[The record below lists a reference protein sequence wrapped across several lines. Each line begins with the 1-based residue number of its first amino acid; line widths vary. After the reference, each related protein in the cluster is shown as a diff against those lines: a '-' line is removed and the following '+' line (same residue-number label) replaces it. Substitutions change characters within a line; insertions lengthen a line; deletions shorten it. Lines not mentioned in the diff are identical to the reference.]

1 MPQLLLFLDSA
12 EVSIAMPGPAPLMRW
27 LSWGLGVVMG
37 RWYGGWWLGL
47 KSNYGEYFDEKMAKT
62 N

>member
-1 MPQLLLFLDSA
+1 
-12 EVSIAMPGPAPLMRW
+12 MRW